1 MICVTRKYSVENY
14 VFFFDK
20 VVVLGFDLVSGAIT
34 ITSAPPCLIEERFS
48 GHGCHTLYFYITT
61 VVINEKKHS
70 FDELCIEIIANVH
83 NWSFKIF
90 SMHNTSNERLFSF
103 NTTVIFRNDCVKK
116 TYLFHIIFHLHSTKV
131 TFNCLIFLS
140 RV

>member
-34 ITSAPPCLIEERFS
+34 ITSAQPCLIEERFS

-61 VVINEKKHS
+61 VVINEKKRS
-70 FDELCIEIIANVH
+70 LDVLCIEIIIYVQNAL
-83 NWSFKIF
+83 FPQIF
-90 SMHNTSNERLFSF
+90 FLLNIFDDPNKKSGHPQ
-103 NTTVIFRNDCVKK
+103 TTFRTHSGMVPEKDRKK
-116 TYLFHIIFHLHSTKV
+116 TGFRPDLDRNL
-131 TFNCLIFLS
+131 LS
-140 RV
+140 FGP

>member
-61 VVINEKKHS
+61 VVINEKKRS
-70 FDELCIEIIANVH
+70 LDVLCIEIIIYVQNALFPQIFFLLNIFDDPNKKSGHPQTTFRTHSGMVPEKDRIQTGFRPE
-83 NWSFKIF
+83 SFKF
-90 SMHNTSNERLFSF
+90 WTQL
-103 NTTVIFRNDCVKK
+103 
-116 TYLFHIIFHLHSTKV
+116 L
-131 TFNCLIFLS
+131 
-140 RV
+140 

>member
-20 VVVLGFDLVSGAIT
+20 VVVLGFDLVYGAIT

-61 VVINEKKHS
+61 VVINEKKRS
-70 FDELCIEIIANVH
+70 LDVLCIEIIIYVQNAL
-83 NWSFKIF
+83 FPQIF
-90 SMHNTSNERLFSF
+90 LLN
-103 NTTVIFRNDCVKK
+103 IFDDPNKKVAIPRQLSGPIPEWFRKK
-116 TYLFHIIFHLHSTKV
+116 TGKRPDSDRI
-131 TFNCLIFLS
+131 
-140 RV
+140 